1 MNVYPDGA
9 QPKMRDTYWGGRLQK
24 MVSRNGIPKGM
35 KAVLIERGVNVTGMK
50 GDEMRQILQNMPDF
64 KCEKTKVEHVL
75 LDSGYKAYFIPKFHC
90 ELNPI
95 EMVWGQAKKFTRA
108 NCDYSFAGL
117 EANLDA
123 AFDSVNL
130 DSIRKY
136 FRKMRDYLAA
146 YREGVPMGP
155 LMDKALIKY
164 KSHRKV
170 SDTD

>member
-1 MNVYPDGA
+1 MNVNPGGA
-9 QPKMRDTYWGGRLQK
+9 QPKMRDTYWDSRLQK
-24 MVSRNGIPKGM
+24 MVYRDGTPKGM
-35 KAVLIERGVNVTGMK
+35 KAVLQERGVNVTKMK
-50 GDEMRQILQNMPDF
+50 GDEMRQILQNMADF
-64 KCEKTKVEHVL
+64 KYEKTKVEHVL

-95 EMVWGQAKKFTRA
+95 EMVWGQAKKYTRA
-108 NCDYSFAGL
+108 NCNYSFTGL

-123 AFDSVNL
+123 AFDSVTL
-130 DSIRKY
+130 DSIHKY

-146 YREGVPMGP
+146 YREGGKG
-155 LMDKALIKY
+155 LKKY